1 MSSLDLSRAMTDI
14 RTEYILESA
23 DLPGSSPRTTS
34 RRRPR
39 LRRLVTVAA
48 ALALC
53 LTAAVPALADHVG
66 VVYQAL
72 YAVSPALAQSMK
84 SVELSCED
92 NGIRMEVLAADVE
105 GSRAWVY
112 LSLQDM
118 TGDRVDETT
127 DLFDSYDLNAPYD
140 CAATC
145 AQLEYDGE
153 TGTAT
158 FLVTIDLMDRETFQ
172 SDRCTFSLSRFLIQN
187 IVWEGSLP
195 LALSQADDDPATRSG
210 VSDRG
215 GTGSY
220 QIFLEKGL
228 ILDGGGSSLY
238 ATGDGATVTA
248 MGYLDGQLHVQVLY
262 DDILSTDNHGDL
274 WLADGDGSII
284 PYTASFSFWAE
295 DGRSAYQEY
304 VFDLGEEAEGCTL
317 YGYFVTG
324 AQLTQGSW
332 EVTFQLGGS

>member
-1 MSSLDLSRAMTDI
+1 MNSFDLSQAMTNI

-23 DLPGSSPRTTS
+23 DLPGSPLRTAS

-53 LTAAVPALADHVG
+53 LTAAVPALADHVD
-66 VVYQAL
+66 VVYQAI

-92 NGIRMEVLAADVE
+92 SGIRMEVLAADVE
-105 GSRAWVY
+105 GSRACVY
-112 LSLQDM
+112 LSLQDT

-145 AQLEYDGE
+145 TQLEYDGE

-158 FLVTIDLMDRETFQ
+158 FLVTIDLMDGETFQ
-172 SDRCTFSLSRFLIQN
+172 GDRFTFSLSRFLSHKN
-187 IVWEGSLP
+187 EWEGPLP
-195 LALSQADDDPATRSG
+195 LALSQADDDPATQSG

-220 QIFLEKGL
+220 QTFLNKGL
-228 ILDGGGSSLY
+228 ILDGGGDCLY
-238 ATGDGATVTA
+238 ATGDGAAVTA
-248 MGYLDGQLHVQVLY
+248 VGYLDGQLHVQVLY
-262 DDILSTDNHGDL
+262 DDILSTDSHGDL
-274 WLADGDGSII
+274 WLVDGDGQEIACA
-284 PYTASFSFWAE
+284 ASFSFWVE
-295 DGRSAYQEY
+295 DGRSAYVEY
-304 VFDLGEEAEGCTL
+304 VFDLGPEEAEGCTL

-324 AQLTQGSW
+324 AQLTQGNW
-332 EVTFQLGGS
+332 EVTFQL

>member
-1 MSSLDLSRAMTDI
+1 MNSFDLSRAMTDI
-14 RTEYILESA
+14 RTEYILEAA
-23 DLPGSSPRTTS
+23 DLSGSARTAHR
-34 RRRPR
+34 RRRP
-39 LRRLVTVAA
+39 RRLVTVAA

-53 LTAAVPALADHVG
+53 LTAAAPALADHVD
-66 VVYQAL
+66 VVYQAI

-92 NGIRMEVLAADVE
+92 SGIRMEVLAANVE
-105 GSRAWVY
+105 GSRAYVY
-112 LSLQDM
+112 LSLQDL
-118 TGDRVDETT
+118 TGDRVDGTT

-158 FLVTIDLMDRETFQ
+158 FLVTIDLMDGEAFQ
-172 SDRCTFSLSRFLIQN
+172 GDRFTFSLTQFLSHKN
-187 IVWEGSLP
+187 EREGPLP
-195 LALSQADDDPATRSG
+195 LALSQADDDPATQSG

-215 GTGSY
+215 GTSSY
-220 QIFLEKGL
+220 QTFLENGL

-248 MGYLDGQLHVQVLY
+248 MGYLDGRLHVQVLY

-284 PYTASFSFWAE
+284 AYTASFSFWAE
-295 DGRSAYQEY
+295 DGRSAYVEY
-304 VFDLGEEAEGCTL
+304 VFDLGPEEAEGCTL
-317 YGYFVTG
+317 
-324 AQLTQGSW
+324 
-332 EVTFQLGGS
+332 